1 MYPKT
6 AVILAGG
13 LGERLRPLTLET
25 PKPLLPVADKP
36 ILQHTI
42 ENLKKQN
49 IKDIVLAVGYKA
61 DKIKEFFG
69 DGKKFGVNIK
79 YIIEDQPLGTG
90 GATKLASKKLKQT
103 FLVLNGDNLA
113 DFNYKK
119 MSEIHEK
126 NKARITIA
134 LYPVEDVTQFGI
146 ADLEGDQIKKFI
158 EKPSAKE
165 APTNLNNAGAY
176 LIEPNTLDILPEGKS
191 SIEKNCFEK
200 MSEGVYAYQHQ
211 GQWFP
216 TDNLNS
222 YLTAQKRWKKNEH
235 LQGL

>member
-6 AVILAGG
+6 AIILAGG
-13 LGERLRPLTLET
+13 LGERLRPLTIET
-25 PKPLLPVADKP
+25 PKPLLPVNDKP

-49 IKDIVLAVGYKA
+49 IKNIILAVGYKA
-61 DKIKEFFG
+61 EKIKAFFQ
-69 DGKKFGVNIK
+69 DGKRFGVNIS
-79 YIIEDQPLGTG
+79 YIIEENPLGTG
-90 GATKLASKKLKQT
+90 GATKLASKNLKQT

-146 ADLEGDQIKKFI
+146 ADLEGDRIKKFI
-158 EKPSAKE
+158 EKPSKE
-165 APTNLNNAGAY
+165 QAPTSLNNAGAY
-176 LIEPNTLDILPEGKS
+176 FIEPDILNILPEGKS
-191 SIEKNCFEK
+191 SIEKDCFEK
-200 MSEGVYAYQHQ
+200 MERGIYAYKHPS
-211 GQWFP
+211 QWFP

-222 YLTAQKRWKKNEH
+222 YLTAQKRWKPNGH